1 MEKTQNNND
10 KGKREIK
17 VCHSLFSEYKHIKT
31 YEQYDI
37 ILLYS
42 DIKGFIWDFFGQ
54 ESQQKLIQIKARS
67 RANVDKVS
75 LTINKPTYLS
85 ANT

>member
-1 MEKTQNNND
+1 
-10 KGKREIK
+10 
-17 VCHSLFSEYKHIKT
+17 
-31 YEQYDI
+31 
-37 ILLYS
+37 LLYS

-67 RANVDKVS
+67 RANVGKVS